1 MPFIAPE
8 DFLHMADE
16 SDNQRENSDDV
27 DANRAL
33 KETSMVPNEFDT
45 NWMSWPPVYV
55 DIDKFEIFEIETVAS
70 VSLSPKMMSN
80 EFDCCF
86 SQDIDTEMFRNKN
99 AGILQLKAE
108 SAIQS
113 VNSKL
118 DVVKTFNRVLILRA
132 SRPKPEPTA

>member
-45 NWMSWPPVYV
+45 NWMS
-55 DIDKFEIFEIETVAS
+55 
-70 VSLSPKMMSN
+70 
-80 EFDCCF
+80 
-86 SQDIDTEMFRNKN
+86 
-99 AGILQLKAE
+99 
-108 SAIQS
+108 
-113 VNSKL
+113 
-118 DVVKTFNRVLILRA
+118 
-132 SRPKPEPTA
+132 